1 MDSSEIINLS
11 SNDSLKSTNF
21 GPGIELLMNDKT
33 KNSRPKHDNIDLED
47 INALEAELNDVS
59 SSIENINLTN
69 EIEEPIKLN
78 FDSND
83 NDNFNNIDSEYINVK
98 FDEPTIGQATAN
110 DYQDHKT
117 WDGYGKFND
126 IPIAPEK
133 EMTSTKPELT
143 KEEMLKEKFR
153 YLKKL
158 EDLERKGAEL
168 SKKYSM
174 DSSLDE
180 MMGEYE
186 VLMSERERVNSIK
199 FQGNM
204 LSAVIN
210 GIEFLNNR
218 FDPFDIK
225 LDGWG
230 EQFSENIND
239 YDEIFAE
246 LHEKYRSKAKMAPEL
261 KLLFQLAGGAM
272 MVHMTN
278 TMFKSA
284 MPNMDDILRQNPEL
298 MQQFN
303 TAAVNSMGSS
313 NPGFSGFMNNVM
325 SQEPGP
331 NVGPP
336 PEPIATQG
344 PNSMPPP
351 RRPGFVDKKA
361 FSSNRPDLDASRE
374 GTNLDDNFGNPNAPE
389 RSSIRRPEMK
399 GPSMS
404 GPSDISN
411 ILANLKTKTVNMDLP
426 QNTSNIPEVP
436 PVANEIVVEDITDIN
451 ETGST
456 ISISDLKN
464 LQNDGLNGKPPK
476 KSKRRNTSNKNT
488 VSLDI

>member
-1 MDSSEIINLS
+1 MDSPEIINLS

-21 GPGIELLMNDKT
+21 GPGLELLMNNKT
-33 KNSRPKHDNIDLED
+33 TNSGSKNDNIDLED
-47 INALEAELNDVS
+47 ISALEAELNDVS
-59 SSIENINLTN
+59 SSVENFNLTS
-69 EIEEPIKLN
+69 EIEEPIKIN
-78 FDSND
+78 FDTPSRNESSG
-83 NDNFNNIDSEYINVK
+83 NMHENIGVS
-98 FDEPTIGQATAN
+98 FDEPNIGHATAH

-133 EMTSTKPELT
+133 EMTSSKPELS
-143 KEEMLKEKFR
+143 KEETLKEKFR

-186 VLMSERERVNSIK
+186 ILMSERERVNSVK

-204 LSAVIN
+204 LSAAIN

-218 FDPFDIK
+218 FDPFDVK

-246 LHEKYRSKAKMAPEL
+246 LHEKYQSKAKMAPEL

-278 TMFKSA
+278 TMFKSS

-303 TAAVNSMGSS
+303 SAAVNSMGST

-336 PEPIATQG
+336 PEPISTQG
-344 PNSMPPP
+344 PNSMQPP

-361 FSSNRPDLDASRE
+361 FSSNRPDLDASRN
-374 GTNLDDNFGNPNAPE
+374 GTNLDDNYGNPNAPE
-389 RSSIRRPEMK
+389 RSSLRRPEMK

-411 ILANLKTKTVNMDLP
+411 ILSNLKTKTVNMDLP
-426 QNTSNIPEVP
+426 QNTSNIPEPINMSNDV
-436 PVANEIVVEDITDIN
+436 IVEDVTDFN

-456 ISISDLKN
+456 ISISELKS
-464 LQNDGLNGKPPK
+464 LQSDGLDGKPPK